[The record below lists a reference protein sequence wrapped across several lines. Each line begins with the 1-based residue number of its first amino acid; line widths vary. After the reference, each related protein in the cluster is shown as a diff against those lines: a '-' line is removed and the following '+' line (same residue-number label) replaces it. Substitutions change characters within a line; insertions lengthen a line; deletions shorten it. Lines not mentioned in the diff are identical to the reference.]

1 MRLPKDELSLKEI
14 EALKSE
20 TPEERLFRQFKESDI
35 MVGGR
40 LVMKAGKVIDEEWWK
55 GKLKHAKKHMRDAE

>member
-1 MRLPKDELSLKEI
+1 MRLSKDELSLKQI
-14 EALKSE
+14 KALKSL
-20 TPEERLFRQFKESDI
+20 TPEEWLSRRFKESNI
-35 MVGGR
+35 IVEGQ